1 LNADTEAWQQLS
13 LRCVGRVQ
21 GVGFRP
27 AVCRIASGLGLAG
40 RVFNDGADAVVE
52 VAGRARHV
60 HQLRDRLWRLPRPVQ
75 VLRILQQPVQGREF
89 SGFHI
94 EQSARARDADV
105 VRIPLDI
112 ATCAQCLREMSDPGN
127 RRFGHPFISCA
138 ECGPRYTICADLPF
152 DRDRTSMSQFA
163 LCPRCQAEYRDPS
176 DRRFHAQTIACP
188 DCGPRLRYFTRAGDE
203 LTDQAQ
209 ALVAAA
215 SALRNGQV
223 LAVKGWGGFHLV
235 ARADCEPAVRSLRA
249 FKHRPDKPFAVMFA
263 SVDAVREACEMD
275 DSAQSALASAA
286 APIVILP
293 LKGEGRSPVCPS
305 VGRSLHSLGCMLP
318 ATPVYHLLIRQLG
331 CALVVTSGNR
341 GGEPL
346 CTDDASAQAYLH
358 AIADGFLTDD
368 RPIRHPVDD
377 SVVQG
382 MGGSIRTLRLGR
394 GLGPLVLDAADETCD
409 GTAPAVIGL
418 GGHEKLSCTVAA
430 GGGFVMS
437 PHLGD
442 GSSSRLEQHY
452 RAQRR
457 GMLSLCGAQAR
468 LQVLDAH
475 PDYLTRQFACPDME
489 TLEIQHHHAHVLSVC
504 AEHRL
509 AGPVLAFA
517 CDGNG
522 YGGDG
527 TVWGGEVLLVDGLS
541 LQRVGSLRP
550 FMLPGGEKAMREPRR
565 SALGLWHALD
575 CEQQALCMD
584 PVRAAF
590 SETEFH
596 NLLQL
601 LQSGRYCVQTT
612 SLGRL
617 WDGFAA
623 LLGLCRRAT
632 YEEQAP
638 TLLEECALSAVGSR
652 DYRGVWRATGDRLVW
667 DWQPV
672 VAGAID
678 DLQRGIPRSS
688 IARAVHDAWIDACV
702 EICCRWPDRPVILAG
717 GAFQNRI
724 LAAGIRDALR
734 PRGVAVF
741 MNETVPAGD
750 GGLSLGQAYAGQL
763 FMRGGGHVPC
773 STR

>member
-1 LNADTEAWQQLS
+1 LNADPDAWQQLS
-13 LRCVGRVQ
+13 LRCVGQVQ

-27 AVCRIASGLGLAG
+27 AVCRIACDLGLAG
-40 RVFNDGADAVVE
+40 RVFNHGTDAVVE
-52 VAGRARHV
+52 VAGHARQIHE
-60 HQLRDRLWRLPRPVQ
+60 LRDRLWRLPRPIK
-75 VLRILQQPVQGREF
+75 VLQLHHAPSPGRQF
-89 SGFHI
+89 SGFRI
-94 EQSARARDADV
+94 DQSTRARGADV
-105 VRIPLDI
+105 PRIPRDI
-112 ATCAQCLREMSDPGN
+112 ATCVQCLCEMFDPGN
-127 RRFGHPFISCA
+127 RRYGYPFISCA
-138 ECGPRYTICADLPF
+138 QCGPRYTICADLPF
-152 DRDRTSMSQFA
+152 DRDRTSMSHFA
-163 LCPRCQAEYRDPS
+163 MCPRCQDEYRNPA

-188 DCGPRLRYFTRAGDE
+188 DCGPRLRYFTPSGDE
-203 LTDQAQ
+203 ITDQTV

-215 SALRNGQV
+215 EALSSGQI

-235 ARADCEPAVRSLRA
+235 ARADCERAVRGLRA
-249 FKHRPDKPFAVMFA
+249 FKHRPDKPFAVMFPSA
-263 SVDAVREACEMD
+263 DAVGVVCEMD
-275 DSAQSALASAA
+275 DSEQSALTSAA

-293 LKGEGRSPVCPS
+293 LKAEDSSLICPS

-318 ATPVYHLLIRQLG
+318 ATPLYHLLIRQVG

-346 CTDDASAQAYLH
+346 CTDDASAQSCLH

-368 RPIRHPVDD
+368 RPVLHPVDD

-394 GLGPLVLDAADETCD
+394 GLGPLVLDPAEAACAHP
-409 GTAPAVIGL
+409 APVVIGL
-418 GGHEKLSCTVAA
+418 GGHEKLTCAVAV
-430 GGGFVMS
+430 GGGFVVS

-442 GSSSRLEQHY
+442 GNSSRLEQHY
-452 RAQRR
+452 LAQRR
-457 GMLSLCGAQAR
+457 GMFRMCGARAQ
-468 LQVLDAH
+468 LQVIDAH
-475 PDYLTRQFACPDME
+475 PDYQTRHFACPEME
-489 TLEIQHHHAHVLSVC
+489 TIEVQHHHAHVLAVC

-509 AGPVLAFA
+509 DGPVLAFA

-527 TVWGGEVLLVDGLS
+527 TAWGGEVLLVDGLS

-575 CEQQALCMD
+575 CEHQNMFVD
-584 PVRAAF
+584 HVRAGF
-590 SETEFH
+590 SELEFH
-596 NLLQL
+596 NLSRL
-601 LQSGRYCVQTT
+601 LQAGRYCVQTT

-623 LLGLCRRAT
+623 LLGLCRLAT

-638 TLLEECALSAVGSR
+638 TLLEECALSAADSR
-652 DYRGVWRATGDRLVW
+652 HYRGVWRTSPNRLIW
-667 DWQPV
+667 DWEPV
-672 VAGAID
+672 VTGAIN

-688 IARAVHDAWIDACV
+688 IARAVHDSWTDACV
-702 EICCRWPDRPVILAG
+702 EISRRWPDRPVILAG

-724 LAAGIRDALR
+724 LAAGIRDALQ

-741 MNETVPAGD
+741 MNEQVPAGD

-763 FMRGGGHVPC
+763 FMRGGGDVPC